1 MTQREHLRNLMLLA
15 IAALMLA
22 ILPHGI
28 SVYLRSFALFTMM
41 YVVLALSWNII
52 SGFTG
57 YTSFGH
63 VAFYGIGAYACAILV
78 ADYGWHWVPTLFVG
92 AFVAGIVAIAL
103 GYPVLRLKGPY
114 FAIAMLGAAEGTR
127 VVVTVWDSLTHGG
140 LGISFPTAPDTENS
154 IPTYYAMLVVMLVTI
169 AVAYA
174 VGHSRFGVR
183 LNAIREDE
191 VAAEALGIDVTRYK
205 LAAFVLS
212 AIFPAM
218 AGGIQA
224 YKVLYIEPLS
234 TFFVQITIAMAL
246 MAMLG
251 GKGTVIGPVIG
262 AVLLYTAQ
270 ELTWVNFPTA
280 HLIAYGVFIIVV
292 ARFMPRGLMGF
303 AIDRGWARK
312 GMVH

>member
-1 MTQREHLRNLMLLA
+1 VTRGEHLRNLALVGACGLA
-15 IAALMLA
+15 LAVLPLAL
-22 ILPHGI
+22 
-28 SVYLRSFALFTMM
+28 SVYQRSFVLFTMM

-78 ADYGWHWVPTLFVG
+78 ADYGWLPTLGVG
-92 AFVAGIVAIAL
+92 AVLAAVVGAGI

-127 VVVTVWDSLTHGG
+127 VVATVWDGLTHGG
-140 LGISFPTAPDTENS
+140 LGISLPSAETSFQ
-154 IPTYYAMLVVMLVTI
+154 TYYAMLGLMLSTI
-169 AVAYA
+169 AVAYGI
-174 VGHSRFGVR
+174 GHSRFGIR

-191 VAAEALGIDVTRYK
+191 VAAEALGIDATRYK

-212 AIFPAM
+212 AVFPAV

-224 YKVLYIEPLS
+224 YKVLYIDPPS
-234 TFFVQITIAMAL
+234 VFFVQITIAMAL
-246 MAMLG
+246 MSMLG
-251 GKGTVIGPVIG
+251 GKGTVIGPIVG
-262 AVLLYTAQ
+262 AVILYSAQ
-270 ELTWVNFPTA
+270 EVTWVNFPTA
-280 HLIAYGVFIIVV
+280 HLIAYGLFIVLV
-292 ARFMPRGLMGF
+292 ARFLPRGLVGF

>member
-1 MTQREHLRNLMLLA
+1 MTRSEHLRNLLALGALGLVLALLPP
-15 IAALMLA
+15 ALN
-22 ILPHGI
+22 
-28 SVYLRSFALFTMM
+28 VYLRSFALFTMM

-63 VAFYGIGAYACAILV
+63 VIFYGIGAYACAILV
-78 ADYGWHWVPTLFVG
+78 ADHGWHWLPTLVVAAGVAAAVG
-92 AFVAGIVAIAL
+92 VAL

-114 FAIAMLGAAEGTR
+114 FAIAMLGAAEGMR
-127 VVVTVWDSLTHGG
+127 VIATVWDGLTHGG
-140 LGISFPTAPDTENS
+140 LGISLPSVENS
-154 IPTYYAMLVVMLVTI
+154 IATYYAMLGLMLITI
-169 AVAYA
+169 LVAYA
-174 VGHSRFGVR
+174 VGHSRFGIR

-191 VAAEALGIDVTRYK
+191 VAAEALGINATAYK
-205 LAAFVLS
+205 LAAFALS
-212 AIFPAM
+212 AVFPAV

-224 YKVLYIEPLS
+224 YKVLYIDPPS
-234 TFFVQITIAMAL
+234 VFFVQITIAMAL
-246 MAMLG
+246 MSMLG
-251 GKGTVIGPVIG
+251 GKGSVIGPIVG

-280 HLIAYGVFIIVV
+280 HLIAYGLFIVIV
-292 ARFMPRGLMGF
+292 ARFMPRGLVGF

>member
-1 MTQREHLRNLMLLA
+1 VPDGL
-15 IAALMLA
+15 
-22 ILPHGI
+22 
-28 SVYLRSFALFTMM
+28 SVYLRSFVLFTMM

-78 ADYGWHWVPTLFVG
+78 TDYGWPWIPTLGV
-92 AFVAGIVAIAL
+92 AALVAGVVAVAI

-127 VVVTVWDSLTHGG
+127 VIATVWDSLTHGG
-140 LGISFPTAPDTENS
+140 LGISLPSADTS
-154 IPTYYAMLVVMLVTI
+154 FPTYYAMLILMLVTV
-169 AVAYA
+169 AVAYV
-174 VGHSRFGVR
+174 VGHSRFGIR

-191 VAAEALGIDVTRYK
+191 GAAEALGVNATRYK

-212 AIFPAM
+212 AIFPAV

-224 YKVLYIEPLS
+224 YKVLYIDPPS
-234 TFFVQITIAMAL
+234 VFFVQITIAMAL
-246 MAMLG
+246 MSMLG
-251 GKGTVIGPVIG
+251 GKGTVIGPIVG
-262 AVLLYTAQ
+262 AVLLYTVQ

-280 HLIAYGVFIIVV
+280 HLIAYGLFIVVV
-292 ARFMPRGLMGF
+292 ARFMPRGLMGL
-303 AIDRGWARK
+303 AIDRGWVRK